1 MTWLIGLVAATADAE
16 AIAGDLDEERQALA
30 LRHGRPAASAWYWRQ
45 VVRTVAHLVVS
56 PIRQA
61 PFRFAAL
68 GVLGFGLIV
77 PLTGVAVWVAGA
89 IVLRVPVYHYIPA
102 TSFWFATSVVPHL
115 LVGIVSGL
123 VMGPRAMA
131 AALAVVATMTVWVTV
146 VDPILLVALLPPERL
161 PGVGDFLVRAI
172 RSLCIYGTSV
182 MTGAALCTAMR
193 RRILTLRQRRVTQ
206 AV

>member
-61 PFRFAAL
+61 PFRFVAL
-68 GVLGFGLIV
+68 GVLGFALIV

-89 IVLRVPVYHYIPA
+89 IVLRVPVYYYIPA
-102 TSFWFATSVVPHL
+102 TSFWLATSVVPHL

-123 VMGPRAMA
+123 VMGSRAMA
-131 AALAVVATMTVWVTV
+131 AAVHPTIGRGMGRPPGAPRHGSCIVFGQQFEGARI
-146 VDPILLVALLPPERL
+146 DP
-161 PGVGDFLVRAI
+161 
-172 RSLCIYGTSV
+172 
-182 MTGAALCTAMR
+182 
-193 RRILTLRQRRVTQ
+193 
-206 AV
+206 